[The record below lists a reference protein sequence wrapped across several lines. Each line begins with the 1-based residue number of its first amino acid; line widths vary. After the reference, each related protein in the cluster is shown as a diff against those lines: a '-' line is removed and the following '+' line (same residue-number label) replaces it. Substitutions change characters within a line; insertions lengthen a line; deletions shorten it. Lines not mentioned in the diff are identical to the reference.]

1 MLKKKKSSIFNVVP
15 LISQFVSVFCGV
27 RFQLSRH
34 HMKERQLSSER
45 QSLINELSRSQ
56 RDK

>member
-1 MLKKKKSSIFNVVP
+1 MLKNKINIFNVITF
-15 LISQFVSVFCGV
+15 ISQFVSVFCGV
-27 RFQLSRH
+27 HFQLSRH